1 MKCVQTYEI
10 ITIFARQFT
19 THKLVMV
26 QRTSYLPPV
35 TEIIRLQGREHILN
49 LSNYGNTDSP
59 GSGFGDGDIID
70 IPDIF

>member
-1 MKCVQTYEI
+1 
-10 ITIFARQFT
+10 
-19 THKLVMV
+19 MV